1 MLMYINNNNHRGLTA
16 PLKTD
21 KMTTYTLDCNYY
33 TKEFNS
39 IDELINDITTSGM
52 DPSYLI
58 LKNGVSIGEMAED
71 FLIF

>member
-1 MLMYINNNNHRGLTA
+1 
-16 PLKTD
+16 
-21 KMTTYTLDCNYY
+21 MTTYTLDCNYY

-52 DPSYLI
+52 DSSYLI

-71 FLIF
+71 FIIF